1 VTETLDRRRGALGGI
16 RVLDLTRVLAGPFC
30 TMLLGDMGAEII
42 KIEVPGQGDDSRRY
56 PPFIGQESA
65 YFMNLNRNKKSI
77 VLNLKQP
84 QGKRVFLDLVARADV
99 VLENFRPGTMEKLG
113 LGHDALKACNPDIV
127 YACISGFGHSGPY
140 KDLPG
145 YDIVGQA
152 MGGIMSVTG
161 WPDGPPTRTGT
172 AIADVLGG
180 LSACIGILTSLLAVR
195 DGRGGQKVDISLVDS
210 VVSAMETII
219 QIYLVEQRTPQRTG
233 NRYEFIYPYDA
244 FQAKDGWVIIAVG
257 NNKLWDVFCRAIGRS
272 ELLADEAFGDNYDR
286 VKAHEVIKGIVES
299 WTGERSV
306 SEIVD
311 FLTSKHIPCA
321 PIYTAKEVVEDDHIA
336 SARRMIREV
345 EHPVAGKMK
354 VIGSPINL
362 SETPPEIYT
371 PAPLLGEHT
380 DEVLRRLLNFSDD
393 RIAKLREEKAVF

>member
-1 VTETLDRRRGALGGI
+1 
-16 RVLDLTRVLAGPFC
+16 
-30 TMLLGDMGAEII
+30 MLLGDMGAEII

-56 PPFIGQESA
+56 PPFIGEESA

-84 QGKRVFLDLVARADV
+84 EGRKVFLDLVARADV

-113 LGHDALKACNPDIV
+113 LGHDVLKVSNPDIV

-195 DGRGGQKVDISLVDS
+195 DGRSGQKVDISLVDS

-219 QIYLVEQRTPQRTG
+219 QIYLVEQRIPQRTG

-257 NNKLWDVFCRAIGRS
+257 NNKLWEIFCQAIGRTD
-272 ELLADEAFGDNYDR
+272 LLGKEIYGDNYDR
-286 VKAHEVIKGIVES
+286 VKAHKAIKGIVEN
-299 WTGERSV
+299 WTDERDV
-306 SEIVD
+306 NEIVA
-311 FLTSKHIPCA
+311 FLTSQHIPCA
-321 PIYTAKEVVEDDHIA
+321 PIYTAREVVEDEHIA
-336 SARRMIREV
+336 FARRMIREV

-362 SETPPEIYT
+362 SETPPEIYA

-380 DEVLRRLLNFSDD
+380 DEVLKRLLNLSES
-393 RIAKLREEKAVF
+393 RIAELREEKAVF